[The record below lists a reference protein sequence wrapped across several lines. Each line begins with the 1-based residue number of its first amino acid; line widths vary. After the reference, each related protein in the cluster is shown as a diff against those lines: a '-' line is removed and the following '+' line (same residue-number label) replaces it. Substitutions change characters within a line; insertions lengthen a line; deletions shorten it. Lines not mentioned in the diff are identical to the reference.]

1 MAKMTRDE
9 AIKNVTVYVYME
21 CLNMPNDVI
30 RALDVLKDSAM
41 AWDKVIEDIKKL
53 KKDTACG
60 LEAADK
66 EIFNKGLETALDS
79 IYLYMPEELNK
90 HLQEE

>member
-9 AIKNVTVYVYME
+9 AIKNVTAYVYME

-30 RALDVLKDSAM
+30 KALDILKDSTM

-53 KKDTACG
+53 KKDTDCG